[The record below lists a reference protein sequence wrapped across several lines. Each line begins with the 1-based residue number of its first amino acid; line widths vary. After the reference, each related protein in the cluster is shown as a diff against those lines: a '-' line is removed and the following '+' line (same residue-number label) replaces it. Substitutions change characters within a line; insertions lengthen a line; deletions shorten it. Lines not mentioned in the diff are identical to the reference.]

1 LGEPQPASGTMT
13 GVMDTPARWN
23 DAQLDAMRH
32 TQDSVA
38 DPVVAALFAGGQVE
52 SVNSLMKTLVEN
64 DGLPP
69 GALPASVASYL
80 AATSSRKRVDKNG

>member
-1 LGEPQPASGTMT
+1 MT
-13 GVMDTPARWN
+13 GAMDTPTRWN

-38 DPVVAALFAGGQVE
+38 DPVVAALFAAGQVD

-80 AATSSRKRVDKNG
+80 AATGGLPPLRAPHPGSKDVLPH